1 MTMKKILNEWRKY
14 SLNESNQ
21 PFIDQQ
27 LGAPDGWFGKWDGHL
42 GLFQTSQWMDYLKSN
57 YPNLESQLLEYY
69 EEEEVREIMKNLSG
83 GFSFYAIDF
92 LGTKAFKDLIIM
104 KLDSYLNS
112 SEVPEEHKDFF
123 KGNYERIMDFGR
135 NNSSSNRAYA
145 YTKGEK
151 VKQIYEGPLAFFGS
165 TTDWFAFGEGFN
177 RTLSIMED
185 YFSGME
191 LPDSTPAPETEPPK
205 PPSEEME
212 DRLAAMKAAMER
224 FYGGK

>member
-1 MTMKKILNEWRKY
+1 MKKILNEWRKY

-27 LGAPDGWFGKWDGHL
+27 LGAPEGWFGKWDDHL
-42 GLFQTSQWMDYLKSN
+42 GLFQTSEWMNYVKSN

-69 EEEEVREIMKNLSG
+69 DEDEVREIMNNLFG

-92 LGTKAFKDLIIM
+92 LGAKAFKDLMIM
-104 KLDSYLNS
+104 KLDSYFNS
-112 SEVPEEHKDFF
+112 SAVPEKHKDFF
-123 KGNYERIMDFGR
+123 KGNYERIMGFGK
-135 NNSSSNRAYA
+135 NNSSPNRAYA

-151 VKQIYEGPLAFFGS
+151 VKRIYEGSLAFFGS
-165 TTDWFAFGEGFN
+165 TTDWFAFGNGFD
-177 RTLSIMED
+177 RTLKIMRD

-191 LPDSTPAPETEPPK
+191 LPAPTAAPEVEPEK
-205 PPSEEME
+205 PPSPEME
-212 DRLAAMKAAMER
+212 DRLAAMRAAMER

>member
-1 MTMKKILNEWRKY
+1 MKKILNEWRKY

-69 EEEEVREIMKNLSG
+69 EEEEVQEIMKNLSG

-92 LGTKAFKDLIIM
+92 LGTKAFKDLMIM
-104 KLDSYLNS
+104 KLDSYLNAS
-112 SEVPEEHKDFF
+112 DVPEEHKDFF

-177 RTLSIMED
+177 RTLGIMEE

-205 PPSEEME
+205 PPSDEME